1 MPNISTFFGLE
12 TTLRALLAQQAALD
26 TTGHNIS
33 NANTEGYT
41 RQTAV
46 LGSTDALQVTDGTR
60 QSTIASIGTGVQ
72 IQAYQRI
79 RDDFLDLQFRAQNM
93 VLGQQSATANSLD
106 EVETALAEPGENG
119 ISNLLSEFWKAW
131 NDVANNPQ
139 PGSASRTALIEQTKT
154 LTTSIQG
161 LYGRLTQAAGDAQG
175 EYNSLIASPG
185 GEVALDAQELAN
197 LNQAIKRAVASGD
210 TPNDLMDRRDLL
222 LDQLS
227 QLGQVSITDLGNGS
241 LDISFGDAGSPLVAD
256 TTVNWPQTINNAGPP
271 ATSAGGKLGAL
282 YDLFKAGG
290 TIASLQ
296 TDLNAVAKD
305 LADKVNA
312 LHNPGGSGTNYFSY
326 TSGSEASTIA
336 VNVTASTVR
345 TGTAT
350 SAEENDIARAIANL
364 AGGTTDDLYSTFVTR
379 IGSMVQDSQRQKGTA
394 QALVDS
400 IDARRTSTSG
410 VSMDEEMT
418 NMIKFQ
424 RAYQAAARAMSTMD
438 DMLDIVINRTGRV
451 GL

>member
-46 LGSTDALQVTDGTR
+46 LGASDSLQVTDGTR

-72 IQAYQRI
+72 IQAYNRI
-79 RDDFLDLQFRAQNM
+79 RDDFLDLQYRAQNM

-106 EVETALAEPGENG
+106 EVETALAEPGANG
-119 ISNLLSEFWKAW
+119 ISNLLTQFWKAW
-131 NDVANNPQ
+131 GDVANNPK

-154 LTTSIQG
+154 LTTSIQS
-161 LYGRLTQAAGDAQG
+161 LYSRLTQASTDAQG
-175 EYNSLIASPG
+175 EYNSLIASTN
-185 GEVALDAQELAN
+185 GEVAQDAQELSN
-197 LNQAIKRAVASGD
+197 LNGAIKRAVASGD
-210 TPNDLMDRRDLL
+210 TPNDLMDRRDLI
-222 LDQLS
+222 LDKLS

-241 LDISFGDAGSPLVAD
+241 LDIAFGDAASPLVAD
-256 TTVNWPQTINNAGPP
+256 TTVNWPQAINAAGPP
-271 ATSAGGKLGAL
+271 ATTAGGKLGAL
-282 YDLFKAGG
+282 HDLFKTGG
-290 TIASLQ
+290 TIESLQ

-312 LHNPGGSGTNYFSY
+312 IHNPGGGGTDYFSY

-336 VNVTASTVR
+336 VNVTAATIR
-345 TGTAT
+345 TGTAS

-379 IGSMVQDSQRQKGTA
+379 IGSMVQDAQRQQA
-394 QALVDS
+394 SSQALVDS
-400 IDARRTSTSG
+400 VDARRTSTSG

>member
-12 TTLRALLAQQAALD
+12 TTLRALLANQAALD

-33 NANTEGYT
+33 NANTDGYT

-46 LGSTDALQVTDGTR
+46 MGASDALQVTDGMR

-72 IQAYQRI
+72 IQAYQRV
-79 RDDFLDLQFRAQNM
+79 RDQFLDLQYRAQNM
-93 VLGQQSATANSLD
+93 VLGQQTATANSLD
-106 EVETALAEPGENG
+106 QVQTALAEPGENG
-119 ISNLLSEFWKAW
+119 VSNLLTKFWKAW
-131 NDVANNPQ
+131 SDVANDPK
-139 PGSASRTALIEQTKT
+139 PGSASRTALVEQAKT

-161 LYGRLTQAAGDAQG
+161 LYSRLTQASSDAQG
-175 EYNSLIASPG
+175 QYNSLIASPN
-185 GEVALDAQELAN
+185 GEVAQDAQELAN

-210 TPNDLMDRRDLL
+210 TPNDLMDRRDVI
-222 LDQLS
+222 LDKLS
-227 QLGQVSITDLGNGS
+227 GLGQVSITDLGNGS
-241 LDISFGDAGSPLVAD
+241 LNISFGDAASPLVAD
-256 TTVNWPQTINNAGPP
+256 TTVNWPQSINNAGPP
-271 ATSAGGKLGAL
+271 ATSAGGQLGAL
-282 YDLFKAGG
+282 YDLFKTGG
-290 TIASLQ
+290 TIESLQ
-296 TDLNAVAKD
+296 TQLNGVAKD

-312 LHNPGGSGTNYFSY
+312 LHNPGGGGTDFFSY

-336 VNVTASTVR
+336 VNVGAAGVR
-345 TGTAT
+345 TGTAG

-364 AGGTTDDLYSTFVTR
+364 AGGTTDRLYSSFVTG
-379 IGSMVQDSQRQKGTA
+379 IGSMVQNAQRQQA
-394 QALVDS
+394 SSQALVDS
-400 IDARRTSTSG
+400 VTSQRASTSG